1 MSYPVKETP
10 CTRCDHSQVCVYKD
24 DFMSVIEAVGKARV
38 TKETPD
44 GKCTRTQV
52 MDFDFVGD
60 IQVTCKY
67 VSHYRQ
73 VYERSAT

>member
-10 CTRCDHSQVCVYKD
+10 CTRCDHSRVCVYKD

-44 GKCTRTQV
+44 GKCTSTQV

-67 VSHYRQ
+67 LSHYRQ